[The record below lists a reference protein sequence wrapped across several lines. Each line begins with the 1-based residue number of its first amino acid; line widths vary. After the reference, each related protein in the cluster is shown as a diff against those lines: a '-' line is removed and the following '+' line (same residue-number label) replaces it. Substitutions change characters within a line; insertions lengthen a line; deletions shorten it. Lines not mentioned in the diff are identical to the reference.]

1 MQADNPSLILH
12 TLDAR
17 LDHAVELT
25 LIGKSALWLGFDD
38 VPKSYG
44 VTQDVD
50 TVVPAQQSEQMNDD
64 LAFWDALTA
73 ANGELQHLGIYLTHI
88 FEEWQ
93 IIMRREWL
101 AHRVPILRPALKH
114 LRLFRPATLDLILSK
129 MMRGDDPQ
137 HMDEIRWMVAHEGIS
152 AHELEMAFATAH
164 VPDDDDVLSAFEIAR
179 PLVLAMAG
187 KP

>member
-1 MQADNPSLILH
+1 MQADNPSLILQ

-17 LDHAVELT
+17 LNHEVELT

-38 VPKSYG
+38 VPLAYS

-73 ANGELQHLGIYLTHI
+73 ANAELQPLGIYLTHI

-101 AHRVPILRPALKH
+101 IHRVPITRPALTY

-137 HMDEIRWMVAHEGIS
+137 HMEEIRWMIDLEKIS
-152 AHELEMAFATAH
+152 AHDLETAFASAH
-164 VPDDDDVLSAFEIAR
+164 VPEDEEVVQAFEVAKSC
-179 PLVLAMAG
+179 VFAMAQ
-187 KP
+187 KV

>member
-1 MQADNPSLILH
+1 MQADNPSLILQ

-17 LDHAVELT
+17 LNHKVELT
-25 LIGKSALWLGFDD
+25 LIGKSALWLGFDN
-38 VPKSYG
+38 VPTAYS
-44 VTQDVD
+44 VTQLVD

-73 ANGELQHLGIYLTHI
+73 ANAELEPMGIYLTHI

-101 AHRVPILRPALKH
+101 MHRVHIRRPALTH
-114 LRLFRPATLDLILSK
+114 LHLFRPATLDLILSK

-137 HMDEIRWMVAHEGIS
+137 HMEEIRWMIGCENIS
-152 AHELEMAFATAH
+152 THDLESS
-164 VPDDDDVLSAFEIAR
+164 LRLGSC
-179 PLVLAMAG
+179 AG
-187 KP
+187 G

>member
-1 MQADNPSLILH
+1 MQADNPSLILQ

-17 LDHAVELT
+17 LNHKVELT
-25 LIGKSALWLGFDD
+25 LIGKSALWLGFDN
-38 VPKSYG
+38 

-73 ANGELQHLGIYLTHI
+73 ANAELEPMGIYLTHI

-101 AHRVPILRPALKH
+101 MHRVHIRRPALTH
-114 LRLFRPATLDLILSK
+114 LHLFRPATLDLILSK

-137 HMDEIRWMVAHEGIS
+137 HMDEIRWMIGCENISTHDLESAFAS
-152 AHELEMAFATAH
+152 AHLPEDEEVAQAFKVAK
-164 VPDDDDVLSAFEIAR
+164 S
-179 PLVLAMAG
+179 
-187 KP
+187 

>member
-1 MQADNPSLILH
+1 MQADNPSLILQ

-17 LDHAVELT
+17 LNHEVELT

-38 VPKSYG
+38 VPTAYS

-50 TVVPAQQSEQMNDD
+50 TVVPAQQSEQMNND

-73 ANGELQHLGIYLTHI
+73 ANAELQPLGIYLTHI

-101 AHRVPILRPALKH
+101 IHRVPIRRPALTH

-137 HMDEIRWMVAHEGIS
+137 HMEEIRWMIGFENIS
-152 AHELEMAFATAH
+152 THDLETAFASAH
-164 VPDDDDVLSAFEIAR
+164 VPDDEEVMQAFEIAKSC
-179 PLVLAMAG
+179 VLAMT
-187 KP
+187 KRV

>member
-1 MQADNPSLILH
+1 MPADNPSLILQ

-17 LDHAVELT
+17 LDNDVELT

-38 VPKSYG
+38 VPTAYG

-73 ANGELQHLGIYLTHI
+73 ANGELQPLGIYLTHI

-93 IIMRREWL
+93 IIMRREWF

-137 HMDEIRWMVAHEGIS
+137 HMEEIRWMIDHENIS
-152 AHELEMAFATAH
+152 APELETAFASVH
-164 VPDDDDVLSAFEIAR
+164 VPDDADVLSAFEIAK
-179 PLVLAMAG
+179 PLVLAMA
-187 KP
+187 KQA

>member
-1 MQADNPSLILH
+1 MQADNPSLILQ

-25 LIGKSALWLGFDD
+25 LIGKSALWLGFDN
-38 VPKSYG
+38 VPAAYS

-73 ANGELQHLGIYLTHI
+73 ANAELQPLGIYLTHI

-101 AHRVPILRPALKH
+101 IHRVPIRRPALTH

-137 HMDEIRWMVAHEGIS
+137 HMEEIRWMIAIDKIS
-152 AHELEMAFATAH
+152 SPDLESAFASAH
-164 VPDDDDVLSAFEIAR
+164 VPDDEEVMQAFEIAKSC
-179 PLVLAMAG
+179 VLAMTNRA
-187 KP
+187 

>member
-1 MQADNPSLILH
+1 MQADNPSLILQ

-25 LIGKSALWLGFDD
+25 LIGKSALWLGFGN
-38 VPKSYG
+38 VPVAYS

-73 ANGELQHLGIYLTHI
+73 ANAELQPLGIYLTHI

-101 AHRVPILRPALKH
+101 IHRVPIQRPALTH

-137 HMDEIRWMVAHEGIS
+137 HMDEISWMIGLENIS
-152 AHELEMAFATAH
+152 TLDLETAFSSAH
-164 VPDDDDVLSAFEIAR
+164 VPEDEEVAQAFEIAK
-179 PLVLAMAG
+179 PCVLAMT
-187 KP
+187 KRV

>member
-1 MQADNPSLILH
+1 MQADNPSLILQ

-17 LDHAVELT
+17 LNHEVELT

-38 VPKSYG
+38 VPLAYS

-73 ANGELQHLGIYLTHI
+73 ANAELLPLGIYLTHI

-93 IIMRREWL
+93 IIMRREC
-101 AHRVPILRPALKH
+101 P
-114 LRLFRPATLDLILSK
+114 
-129 MMRGDDPQ
+129 
-137 HMDEIRWMVAHEGIS
+137 
-152 AHELEMAFATAH
+152 
-164 VPDDDDVLSAFEIAR
+164 
-179 PLVLAMAG
+179 
-187 KP
+187 

>member
-1 MQADNPSLILH
+1 
-12 TLDAR
+12 
-17 LDHAVELT
+17 
-25 LIGKSALWLGFDD
+25 
-38 VPKSYG
+38 

-73 ANGELQHLGIYLTHI
+73 ANAELQPLGIYLTHI

-101 AHRVPILRPALKH
+101 IHRVPIRRPALTH
-114 LRLFRPATLDLILSK
+114 LRLFRPTTLDLILSK

-137 HMDEIRWMVAHEGIS
+137 HMDEIRWMIGC
-152 AHELEMAFATAH
+152 
-164 VPDDDDVLSAFEIAR
+164 
-179 PLVLAMAG
+179 
-187 KP
+187 

>member
-1 MQADNPSLILH
+1 MPADNPSLILQ

-17 LDHAVELT
+17 LDHDVELT

-38 VPKSYG
+38 VPTSYG

-50 TVVPAQQSEQMNDD
+50 TVVPEQQSEQMNED

-73 ANGELQHLGIYLTHI
+73 ANAELQHLGIYLTHI

-93 IIMRREWL
+93 IILRLEWL
-101 AHRVPILRPALKH
+101 AHRVPLQRPALRH
-114 LRLFRPATLDLILSK
+114 LRLFRPATVDLILSK

-137 HMDEIRWMVAHEGIS
+137 HMDEIRWMITHENIS
-152 AHELEMAFATAH
+152 RQQLEEAFITAH
-164 VPDDDDVLSAFEIAR
+164 VPDDLEIAEAFATAK
-179 PLVLAMAG
+179 PLVLGMSR
-187 KP
+187 PT